1 MDSVRYLLEV
11 GLPANLVYLPIIG
24 DQVIP
29 PSSYNWCQHSV
40 RGCVWRPAGQ
50 QTSRSDGSTKF
61 VHSEAVP
68 VNASLML

>member
-11 GLPANLVYLPIIG
+11 GLPASLVYLHIVG

-29 PSSYNWCQHSV
+29 PSSYNWYQCSV
-40 RGCVWRPAGQ
+40 RRCVWRPARQ
-50 QTSRSDGSTKF
+50 QTSRSDGSAEF